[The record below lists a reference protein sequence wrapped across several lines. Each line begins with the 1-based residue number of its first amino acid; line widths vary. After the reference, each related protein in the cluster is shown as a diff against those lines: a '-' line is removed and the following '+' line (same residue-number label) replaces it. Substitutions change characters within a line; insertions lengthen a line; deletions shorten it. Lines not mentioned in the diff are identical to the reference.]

1 MKTKSFDLQL
11 KVVLQRMVLGCSNW
25 QCHNP
30 GGGCYPVNRTSGTT
44 TNKKLLLRTTL
55 NCAIRL
61 QVQRLKDT
69 APQLIFTN
77 LERHGIHI
85 VEQPIDLTEKRIYDL

>member
-1 MKTKSFDLQL
+1 M
-11 KVVLQRMVLGCSNW
+11 
-25 QCHNP
+25 
-30 GGGCYPVNRTSGTT
+30 
-44 TNKKLLLRTTL
+44 TTL